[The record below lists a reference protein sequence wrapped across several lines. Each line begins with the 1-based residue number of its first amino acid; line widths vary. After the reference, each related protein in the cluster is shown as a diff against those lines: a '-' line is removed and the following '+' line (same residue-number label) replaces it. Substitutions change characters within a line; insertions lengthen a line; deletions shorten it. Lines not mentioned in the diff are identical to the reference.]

1 MSLRIILVFTAFIED
16 MLKLNLVCFFLFCYE
31 NELNDRTI
39 IRTFRTPL
47 VLFGHFFKTR
57 VEQQYI
63 SPNRCYPKFAP
74 NVKLNGDEGR
84 VGKKIFMLKK
94 IYLFC

>member
-47 VLFGHFFKTR
+47 VFHVMWWLLQRTVGVNFGENIDTGTFFQAAVLR
-57 VEQQYI
+57 I
-63 SPNRCYPKFAP
+63 
-74 NVKLNGDEGR
+74 
-84 VGKKIFMLKK
+84 I
-94 IYLFC
+94 I

>member
-47 VLFGHFFKTR
+47 VFMVTLINHAKTCSLVAR
-57 VEQQYI
+57 MLYSI
-63 SPNRCYPKFAP
+63 
-74 NVKLNGDEGR
+74 
-84 VGKKIFMLKK
+84 LKK
-94 IYLFC
+94 KKN